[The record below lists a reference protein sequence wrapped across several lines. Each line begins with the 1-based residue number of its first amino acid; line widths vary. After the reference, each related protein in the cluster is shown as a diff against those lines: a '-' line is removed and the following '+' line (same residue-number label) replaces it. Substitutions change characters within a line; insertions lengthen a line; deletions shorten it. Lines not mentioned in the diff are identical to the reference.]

1 MCCAEESGYAEQPL
15 RPQGFGRHP
24 VDIALLFF
32 GIIKCGL
39 LPRPIFLCYERR
51 CRGRRALLDDSA
63 QRPPLVEGKRA
74 SGHPRLIQ
82 HLSGFLTGNMGPE
95 LPSRGVRVFVITQY
109 IISFLLLMYAIFLPH
124 SIALTQGAYLIGL
137 GAWAVQLAATRR
149 LNVKRSHID
158 IALFGFFACCV
169 VSSFLSYA
177 PLVSIKGLKS
187 PAFFFAFYF
196 VSNRVR
202 SIRFAGFLALAMVL
216 SCLVNVGYSA
226 VTLAKGRGLQIDSIN
241 PNSPFADDGIST
253 GDIIVEADG
262 EVVNSPEDLMRI
274 IDSQRG
280 RLRIKLQRKDS
291 AMETSIPRQSIMMA
305 GGAGFERLGITT
317 SPGRNFRIEG
327 FYSHYET
334 YAEVLQLIAALAIG
348 MLIAIPNKRSGTAV
362 FLSVV
367 IPILTVTLILTSTRA
382 ALAGLS
388 LSVAIMALAAS
399 NRRVVVAAFASV
411 VIVLPLALVAVER
424 ARGISVFDTEEGST
438 AYRLEVW
445 REAFGIIK
453 DNPLVGIGKGS
464 EGKLKESLGLY
475 DDGKLPPGHFHST
488 PVQIAVWWGLL
499 GLIFYYT
506 FMTIFVVNTW
516 RLIKLVSHDN
526 QWRLRGIALGGLGAL
541 VAFNVSSLAHFNFG
555 DGEVVMAFWFLTGL
569 AFAVRRIAL
578 ETRAPETPEQMSAP
592 PSRDSSSK
600 SRPREQAAAS
610 ESSVR
615 AARAKPN

>member
-1 MCCAEESGYAEQPL
+1 
-15 RPQGFGRHP
+15 
-24 VDIALLFF
+24 
-32 GIIKCGL
+32 
-39 LPRPIFLCYERR
+39 
-51 CRGRRALLDDSA
+51 LLDDSA
-63 QRPPLVEGKRA
+63 QSPPLVDGRRG
-74 SGHPRLIQ
+74 SGYPIRLIQ
-82 HLSGFLTGNMGPE
+82 QLVGFLTSNLGPE
-95 LPSRGVRVFVITQY
+95 LPARGTRVFVVTQY
-109 IISFLLLMYAIFLPH
+109 IISFLLLMYAIFAPH

-149 LNVKRSHID
+149 LNLKRSRVD

-202 SIRFAGFLALAMVL
+202 SIRFAGFLALAIIL

-226 VTLAKGRGLQIDSIN
+226 VTLAKGRGLQIESIT
-241 PNSPFADDGIST
+241 PDSPFADESIRT
-253 GDIIVEADG
+253 GDIIVEADN
-262 EVVNSPEDLMRI
+262 EVVNSPEDLIRI

-280 RLRIKLQRKDS
+280 RLRIKLHRKES
-291 AMETSIPRQSIMMA
+291 ITETSIPRQAIKEA
-305 GGAGFERLGITT
+305 GGAVFERLGITT
-317 SPGRNFRIEG
+317 SPGRNFRITG

-348 MLIAIPNKRSGTAV
+348 MLIAIPNKRSGTAL

-367 IPILTVTLILTSTRA
+367 IPILATTLILTSTRA
-382 ALAGLS
+382 ALAGLA
-388 LSVAIMALAAS
+388 LGVAVMAVATS
-399 NRRVVVAAFASV
+399 SRRVVLAVFASV
-411 VIVLPLALVAVER
+411 VITLPLALVVVER
-424 ARGISVFDTEEGST
+424 ARGISVFDREEGST

-475 DDGKLPPGHFHST
+475 DNGKLPPGHFHST

-499 GLIFYYT
+499 GVVFYYT
-506 FMTIFVVNTW
+506 FMTIFVVKTW
-516 RLIKLVSHDN
+516 RFIKLVKPDGR
-526 QWRLRGIALGGLGAL
+526 WRLRGIALGGLGAI

-555 DGEVVMAFWFLTGL
+555 DGEVVMAFWLLTGL

-578 ETRAPETPEQMSAP
+578 ETLAPETPEQMSAP
-592 PSRDSSSK
+592 PSLDSSNRSL
-600 SRPREQAAAS
+600 PREQAAAS
-610 ESSVR
+610 ESTVR